1 MDWDALLDNL
11 WALASRPEVSGLE
24 AKIQECLK
32 GHSSEALL
40 LAVSSFLADGR
51 HLATRQLLRD
61 HLQSHRAAGLIKRRL
76 QMVLLFEER
85 KPSGTLSLRSKIQS
99 REALLRQV
107 NELVTAGKL
116 QAAAQLIE
124 ESLEAGE
131 EPELLDLLGRIY
143 MLERRPQDAAKVMQ
157 RALQARR
164 QLSAFTEPVMESVE
178 ASAELAT
185 EDVIDDADLAF
196 IASSSSSFGGLDLL
210 EAESEGFSA
219 THCNSHAD
227 SWLAEI
233 DTAAALLPGLDSDK
247 SLLRHEVEPDEA
259 RLRATLIGESAEL
272 SDPTQPIVTSPI
284 ESQELGTR
292 ESNLSVM
299 DESQL
304 VKVQDQP
311 LSASEES
318 QSTVIATLASQ
329 EIDEQLKTE
338 ASTINDEELD
348 HSSGSQKT
356 LCLKNPRKPAEAE
369 GQESTIKIMI
379 KRGHSP
385 DTRHSAHPITEQ
397 IERHQSHG
405 VDSLALAINSSAKE
419 FIQQL
424 KDDDCLDEED
434 GSEWIVGMQS
444 EFNFSS
450 PAALDVGSDP
460 DDEYADFDDGELEL
474 LTIVEAESVAT
485 LDELELNDEGFRDIE
500 DDYAAYAFDPDELYD
515 QLDEI
520 PEENDL
526 LSKKLSREDR
536 ATQKAAELIG
546 KMNWP
551 ISTLPL
557 IQQIFFMSGWGQTRM
572 ALEREME
579 KGMTPGELIL
589 ATHLKIIWIE
599 NDYYWIAFDKNGSS
613 KLSQYV
619 LSWPSALLVVRS
631 FDSLPQIEELERFI
645 EVLFEYW
652 YEKPTLKKAFRSF
665 NRFLWYRMANL
676 QGCLP
681 ANQPFSFGTPFEL
694 PVEEYSDLGL
704 SDSLEIEHISIL
716 RDYGVFQTKHP
727 QEPSCYVTDKP
738 LPVEVYSVTTKAS
751 KEDLHG
757 EHSEQLSPDETEE
770 LQVQDDESSQ
780 STRKVYKILP
790 DPENLQEH
798 LAQFGFAQGKDL
810 IDG

>member
-1 MDWDALLDNL
+1 MDWDALLDKL
-11 WALASRPEVSGLE
+11 WALATRLEVSWLVS
-24 AKIQECLK
+24 KIQECLK

-40 LAVSSFLADGR
+40 LAISSFITDGQ
-51 HLATRQLLRD
+51 HLAARQLLKD
-61 HLQSHRAAGLIKRRL
+61 HLQNHRAAGLIKRRL

-85 KPSGTLSLRSKIQS
+85 KPSRALSLRSKIQS
-99 REALLRQV
+99 REVLLRQV

-124 ESLEAGE
+124 ENPKVGE

-143 MLERRPQDAAKVMQ
+143 MLELRPQDAAKVMQ
-157 RALQARR
+157 RALHARR
-164 QLSAFTEPVMESVE
+164 QISAFIEPAMESAE
-178 ASAELAT
+178 FSAKLAT
-185 EDVIDDADLAF
+185 EDVIDDVDFEF
-196 IASSSSSFGGLDLL
+196 IALGSNSFDDLDLL
-210 EAESEGFSA
+210 EAEGFSG
-219 THCNSHAD
+219 TQRNSHAD
-227 SWLAEI
+227 AWLAEI
-233 DTAAALLPGLDSDK
+233 DAAAVLLPGLGNDE
-247 SLLRHEVEPDEA
+247 SLLCHGSDPDETQLRITSVSESTEPDE
-259 RLRATLIGESAEL
+259 LI
-272 SDPTQPIVTSPI
+272 QPVVTSPI
-284 ESQELGTR
+284 DSRELVSG
-292 ESNLSVM
+292 ESNSFVM
-299 DESQL
+299 DKSQL
-304 VKVQDQP
+304 VEVSGQP
-311 LSASEES
+311 LSAREES
-318 QSTVIATLASQ
+318 QATVIAILASQ
-329 EIDEQLKTE
+329 EFDEQLKAE
-338 ASTINDEELD
+338 ANTVNDEELD
-348 HSSGSQKT
+348 NFSGGPKT
-356 LCLKNPRKPAEAE
+356 LCLKKPRNPIETE
-369 GQESTIKIMI
+369 GQESAIKIMI
-379 KRGHSP
+379 KRGGHSP
-385 DTRHSAHPITEQ
+385 DARQSAHLITEQ
-397 IERHQSHG
+397 IENHKSHG
-405 VDSLALAINSSAKE
+405 VDSLALAIKSSAKE
-419 FIQQL
+419 FVPQL
-424 KDDDCLDEED
+424 KDDDFLDED
-434 GSEWIVGMQS
+434 NDSEWIVGMQS

-450 PAALDVGSDP
+450 PAALDVGSDT

-780 STRKVYKILP
+780 STRKIYKILP
-790 DPENLQEH
+790 NPENLQEH

>member
-11 WALASRPEVSGLE
+11 WVLASRPEASGLE
-24 AKIQECLK
+24 AKIQECLE

-40 LAVSSFLADGR
+40 LAVSSFLADGQ

-85 KPSGTLSLRSKIQS
+85 KTPGPLSLRSKVQS

-107 NELVTAGKL
+107 NELVTVGKH

-164 QLSAFTEPVMESVE
+164 QLSAFIEPVVE
-178 ASAELAT
+178 PAKSSAELAA
-185 EDVIDDADLAF
+185 EDAIDDADLTF
-196 IASSSSSFGGLDLL
+196 IASGSNSFAGLDLS
-210 EAESEGFSA
+210 EAEPAGFSS
-219 THCNSHAD
+219 THCNNHAD
-227 SWLAEI
+227 AWLLEI
-233 DTAAALLPGLDSDK
+233 DATAALLPGLESDE
-247 SLLRHEVEPDEA
+247 SLLRHEVESGEA
-259 RLRATLIGESAEL
+259 QLRSTSIGVSAEP
-272 SDPTQPIVTSPI
+272 SEPIQPVVTSPV
-284 ESQELGTR
+284 ESKELGAG
-292 ESNLSVM
+292 ESNPSVT
-299 DESQL
+299 DESRL
-304 VKVQDQP
+304 VEVEDQSS
-311 LSASEES
+311 SASGAN
-318 QSTVIATLASQ
+318 QPTAIVTLATQ
-329 EIDEQLKTE
+329 EIDKWLNVE
-338 ASTINDEELD
+338 ASIINDEALD
-348 HSSGSQKT
+348 HPSGSQKT
-356 LCLKNPRKPAEAE
+356 LCLKKPRKPVEAE
-369 GQESTIKIMI
+369 GQASTVKVMI
-379 KRGHSP
+379 KRGYSP
-385 DTRHSAHPITEQ
+385 DIRQSAQPVTEQ
-397 IERHQSHG
+397 VEDYQPHG
-405 VDSLALAINSSAKE
+405 VDSVTQIVAPSTQE
-419 FIQQL
+419 FSQRSQ
-424 KDDDCLDEED
+424 DDDCWDEEED
-434 GSEWIVGMQS
+434 SEGIAGSQS
-444 EFNFSS
+444 ELDFSS
-450 PAALDVGSDP
+450 TAALDVGSDP
-460 DDEYADFDDGELEL
+460 DDEFADFDDGDHEL
-474 LTIVEAESVAT
+474 LTIVESVSVAA
-485 LDELELNDEGFRDIE
+485 LEELQLADEGFRDIE

-727 QEPSCYVTDKP
+727 QEPACYVTDKP
-738 LPVEVYSVTTKAS
+738 LSVEVYSVTTKAS
-751 KEDLHG
+751 KADLHG
-757 EHSEQLSPDETEE
+757 EHSEQLSTDETEE
-770 LQVQDDESSQ
+770 LQVQDDESSRAT
-780 STRKVYKILP
+780 SKTYKIRP

>member
-1 MDWDALLDNL
+1 MDWDALLDKL
-11 WALASRPEVSGLE
+11 WALASRLEVSWLE
-24 AKIQECLK
+24 SKIQECLK

-40 LAVSSFLADGR
+40 LAVSSFIADGQ
-51 HLATRQLLRD
+51 HLAARQLLKD

-85 KPSGTLSLRSKIQS
+85 KPSRALSLRSKIQS
-99 REALLRQV
+99 REVLLRQV

-124 ESLEAGE
+124 ENLKVGE

-143 MLERRPQDAAKVMQ
+143 MLELRPQDAAKVMQ
-157 RALQARR
+157 RALHARR
-164 QLSAFTEPVMESVE
+164 QISAFIEPAMEPAE
-178 ASAELAT
+178 FSAELAA
-185 EDVIDDADLAF
+185 EDVIDDVDFEF
-196 IASSSSSFGGLDLL
+196 IALGSYSFDDLDLL
-210 EAESEGFSA
+210 ETEGFSG
-219 THCNSHAD
+219 TQRNSHAD
-227 SWLAEI
+227 AWLAEI
-233 DTAAALLPGLDSDK
+233 DAAAVLLPGLENDE
-247 SLLRHEVEPDEA
+247 SLLCHGSDPDETQLRTTSVGDSTEPDE
-259 RLRATLIGESAEL
+259 L
-272 SDPTQPIVTSPI
+272 TQPVVTSPVD
-284 ESQELGTR
+284 SRELVAG
-292 ESNLSVM
+292 ESNSFVM
-299 DESQL
+299 DKSQL
-304 VKVQDQP
+304 VEVSGQP
-311 LSASEES
+311 LSAREES
-318 QSTVIATLASQ
+318 QATVIAILVSQ
-329 EIDEQLKTE
+329 EIDEQLKAE
-338 ASTINDEELD
+338 ANTINDEELD
-348 HSSGSQKT
+348 HFSGGPKT
-356 LCLKNPRKPAEAE
+356 LCLKKPRKPIETE
-369 GQESTIKIMI
+369 GQESAIKIMI
-379 KRGHSP
+379 KRGGHSP
-385 DTRHSAHPITEQ
+385 DARHSTHLITEQ
-397 IERHQSHG
+397 IENHKSHG
-405 VDSLALAINSSAKE
+405 VDSLTLAINSSAKE
-419 FIQQL
+419 FVPQL
-424 KDDDCLDEED
+424 KDDDFLDED
-434 GSEWIVGMQS
+434 NDSEWIVGMQS

-450 PAALDVGSDP
+450 PAALDVGSDT

-652 YEKPTLKKAFRSF
+652 YDKPTLKKAFRSF

-681 ANQPFSFGTPFEL
+681 ANQPFNFGTPFEL

-757 EHSEQLSPDETEE
+757 EHSEQLTPDETEE

-780 STRKVYKILP
+780 STRQIYKILP